1 MVGWH
6 HRLNGHEFEQAPG
19 DGKGQRS
26 VACYSPWGHKESDM
40 TQQLEKN
47 NQSYP
52 QKYSKRKVG
61 CIPFVGSQGYGFST
75 VMYGC
80 ESWIMKKAER

>member
-1 MVGWH
+1 MLQSMGS
-6 HRLNGHEFEQAPG
+6 
-19 DGKGQRS
+19 QRIRHDLATGEKQPELPS
-26 VACYSPWGHKESDM
+26 KI
-40 TQQLEKN
+40 QQ
-47 NQSYP
+47 
-52 QKYSKRKVG
+52 KRKVG